1 MQAIFDYF
9 DMPED
14 ITPILCNP
22 SGSALYALGTIYDR
36 KIQLRY
42 NALSTFTFTA
52 PYLINGERTPYYDFL
67 KCKRLVYID
76 NVMNFV
82 ITKVEEEGDGIE
94 RYKTVTCLSLEAL
107 LNYKKITSF
116 NGTYKFYDAIPV
128 SGSPCLM
135 STILS
140 YLPGWS
146 IGDIDSDLALLYRT
160 FDISDSTLYAFMMTD
175 VMEAYDCIFV
185 FDSINKTISAHTVAN
200 ATTETDIYLSHDN
213 LIKNIKIEEMGD
225 ELITCLTVKGGG
237 DLSINQVN
245 PLGTDN
251 IYNFD
256 YYKTTNWMS
265 QDLIDALDIWE
276 ALIISNQSSYASLL
290 TNLQDY
296 NETLLTQNSD
306 LTDLNG
312 EYQSLEN
319 VKLVKAQQGLDLTDI
334 NAQLAAKQSEID
346 AQELAISQTETLIFD
361 ITISLTAI
369 NTLLS
374 FDSNFTTTQLLELD
388 SYIIGSTYQNDNFIQ
403 TDIMTNSE
411 IQDQAQQLYDQAI
424 TILAK
429 LSQPRYEFSIEA
441 VNFIAL
447 QEFST
452 FTDQLELGCVVT
464 LDIDSGLNLHES
476 NYVSN
481 SGSGTLIY
489 PVLLGIDMNY
499 DDPEEFSLIFGN
511 RLRLDDSSFQLSD
524 LLGENSK
531 AAISTS
537 FNSQTWSSFNNNY
550 KDDVSS
556 VLNNSWDAA
565 LNNIISGSSQ
575 DVKIDKTGIRVR
587 SSIGSGVYGDRQIWI
602 NDGVFAFTDDNWNS
616 VKMAL
621 GQVITGS
628 STSFGLVAQT
638 VVGNL
643 LAGNALTIT
652 NQNNTFTLDGLG
664 ATLTDATFTLTTKN
678 GAGRILLDP
687 TNGIKIQK
695 SIGSAWSDTLSMTTS
710 GDLTLVGNVT
720 ATTGAIGGWNILS
733 DRLSDNLGNYIRSDG
748 YIKLGALTITPT
760 SATFDGTIRADK
772 LYGTVSYNQL
782 TDIPAEKITSGY
794 MSGGRIY
801 GGIMQWP
808 GGTIGNSGTGAP
820 EVKGYSN
827 MTIYG
832 GNSFIGLGGSPNSIT
847 LYPSGGSLDLYGAGG
862 IVFHHPSTFNKRANF
877 TGGTSSNGYYG
888 TSYSSIAF
896 RDTGGV
902 LRILT
907 VRDGIVTYLA

>member
-1 MQAIFDYF
+1 MQAVFDYF
-9 DMPED
+9 GMPEEV
-14 ITPILCNP
+14 TPILCNP

-52 PYLINGERTPYYDFL
+52 PYLINGEKTPYYTFL

-76 NVMNFV
+76 DVMNFV
-82 ITKVEEEGDGIE
+82 ITNVEEEGDGVE
-94 RYKTVTCLSLEAL
+94 RYKTVTCSSLEAL
-107 LNYKKITSF
+107 LNYKKITSLSA
-116 NGTYKFYDAIPV
+116 TYKFYDVIPV

-135 STILS
+135 STIIS
-140 YLPGWS
+140 YLPGWT
-146 IGDIDSDLALLYRT
+146 IGTIDADLALLYRT

-175 VMEAYDCIFV
+175 VMEAYDCVFV
-185 FDSINKTISAHTVAN
+185 FDTINKTISAHTVAN
-200 ATTETDIYLSHDN
+200 ATTDTDIYLSHDN
-213 LIKNIKIEEMGD
+213 LIENIKIEEMGD

-251 IYNFD
+251 IYNFS
-256 YYKTTNWMS
+256 YYKTTDWMS
-265 QDLIDALDIWE
+265 QDLIDALDVWE
-276 ALIISNQSSYASLL
+276 ALVIANQASYASLL

-296 NETLLTQNSD
+296 NETLITQNSD

-312 EYQSLEN
+312 EYESLEN
-319 VKLVKAQQGLDLTDI
+319 IKLVRGQQGLDVTEI
-334 NAQLAAKQSEID
+334 NAQLAAKQVEID
-346 AQELAISQTETLIFD
+346 AQELAISQIETLIED
-361 ITISLTAI
+361 VTASLTVI
-369 NTLLS
+369 NTTLS
-374 FDSNFTTTQLLELD
+374 FASNFTTAQLLELD
-388 SYIIGSTYQNDNFIQ
+388 SYIIGSTYQNENFIQ

-424 TILAK
+424 VILAK
-429 LSQPRYEFSIEA
+429 ISQPRYEFSIEA

-464 LDIDSGLNLHES
+464 LDIDSGLNLHEF
-476 NYVSN
+476 NYISN
-481 SGSGTLIY
+481 SGSSTLIY

-524 LLGENSK
+524 LMGESTK
-531 AAISTS
+531 SAISTS

-556 VLNNSWDAA
+556 VLTNSWNAA

-575 DVKIDKTGIRVR
+575 DVLINKTGIRVR
-587 SSIGSGVYGDRQIWI
+587 SSTGIDTYGDQQVWI
-602 NDGVFAFTDDNWNS
+602 NNGVIAFTDNNWDS

-621 GQVITGS
+621 GQVTIGENS
-628 STSFGLVAQT
+628 FFGLSAPAL
-638 VVGNL
+638 VGNL
-643 LAGNALTIT
+643 LAGNSLIIT
-652 NQNNTFTLDGLG
+652 NENNTFSLDGAG
-664 ATLTDATFTLTTKN
+664 ATLTDATFTLTTSN
-678 GAGRILLDP
+678 DAGKILLDP

-695 SIGSAWSDTLSMTTS
+695 NVGGNWTDTLSMTTA
-710 GDLTLVGNVT
+710 GDLTLIGNVT

-794 MSGGRIY
+794 MSGNRIY
-801 GGIMQWP
+801 GGTISWP
-808 GGTIGNSGTGAP
+808 GATMDTNAYGTPRIIGNTAIQLLVGSYGITIGSSSIILNASYVYTASGVSFYTLGSMMAYGSFTANSSA
-820 EVKGYSN
+820 YFN
-827 MTIYG
+827 G
-832 GNSFIGLGGSPNSIT
+832 GIT
-847 LYPSGGSLDLYGAGG
+847 AGG
-862 IVFHHPSTFNKRANF
+862 YAGKSTRRYVKDSAGATTSLNF
-877 TGGTSSNGYYG
+877 VYG
-888 TSYSSIAF
+888 IYV
-896 RDTGGV
+896 G
-902 LRILT
+902 L
-907 VRDGIVTYLA
+907 